1 MQIHPEQHKGQL
13 NEKQLLN
20 VVDDLCH
27 FILHEVVNVR
37 SKYFFHEQELEMDD
51 KFISLH
57 EWDKQAHHAGSNSV
71 NRE

>member
-1 MQIHPEQHKGQL
+1 MQIHPKKHDGRLHKRQHL
-13 NEKQLLN
+13 D
-20 VVDDLCH
+20 VVDDLCY
-27 FILHEVVNVR
+27 FILHEVVNMR